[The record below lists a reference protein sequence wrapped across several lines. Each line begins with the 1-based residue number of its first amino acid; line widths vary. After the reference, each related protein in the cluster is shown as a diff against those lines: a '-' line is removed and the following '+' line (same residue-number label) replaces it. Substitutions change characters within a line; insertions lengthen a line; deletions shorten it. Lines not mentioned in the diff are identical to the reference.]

1 MSNVS
6 ERCIQPSKKEFHIH
20 ALKPETTKRCILS
33 ARSKQ
38 GQKIQFYTMEILSV
52 SWIFSDLGSNH
63 SQVTTEKKSIVISV
77 LEFIGSVRI

>member
-1 MSNVS
+1 MCLKDAFSPV
-6 ERCIQPSKKEFHIH
+6 KKNSTFMPWS
-20 ALKPETTKRCILS
+20 LKLPKG
-33 ARSKQ
+33 AYWAQGSKQ